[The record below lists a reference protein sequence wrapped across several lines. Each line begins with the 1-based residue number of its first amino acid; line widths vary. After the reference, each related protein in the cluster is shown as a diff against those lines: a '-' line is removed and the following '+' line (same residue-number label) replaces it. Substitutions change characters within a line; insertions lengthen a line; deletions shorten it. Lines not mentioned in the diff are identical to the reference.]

1 MNIDLIIEALETAL
15 KMEWLCEPCEYQC
28 ISAGDKCQVDKKIKA
43 AIAEARKMKGL
54 CVWKMVGNLGFAK
67 IYETCRGKFVLTPN
81 IVQAVDYCFKCRRPV
96 KYED

>member
-43 AIAEARKMKGL
+43 AIAEALKMQEP
-54 CVWKMVGNLGFAK
+54 CVWKRVNGRVQTQDCLKGHMGFSK
-67 IYETCRGKFVLTPN
+67 TE
-81 IVQAVDYCFKCRRPV
+81 YCASCGRKV
-96 KYED
+96 KYE